1 MHGLDK
7 RLGATGV
14 SRYHGCFLVMIDDDD
29 GGRQMFDFRLCTVV
43 SSWKRCL
50 RPGAAKAEMRL
61 GLYIKHRS
69 NAGKLQ
75 VKRR

>member
-43 SSWKRCL
+43 SSWQRCL
-50 RPGAAKAEMRL
+50 TFEAR
-61 GLYIKHRS
+61 RS
-69 NAGKLQ
+69 KSGDEAGIVHQTQ
-75 VKRR
+75 VKCR